1 MGDKIKGTKARRYVV
16 AGLSIVALLLAVGVM
31 ATAWANPDGNPG
43 AIWTTK
49 ADCGTD
55 QQDVNHYQTGEDVY
69 INGSNF
75 DPGTYSWHIEGSPG
89 GASCDPGQ
97 TVASDNFTVDEGGSF
112 CFLAHTVALDDC
124 GEYRVYF
131 GNKQDNY
138 RVEQL
143 AIPGIEVYKTP
154 DRHHAPVGDS
164 VEYTYEV
171 TNHGNVPLSGVQV
184 SDDVCSSPSLQSKVG
199 GDQDNLLEPG
209 ETWIYTCSYEVQQ
222 GDPDPLVNCA
232 TASGTYGGDT
242 ISDEHCAQVD
252 IPDIMIAKTPDKEHA
267 QPGDVITYTYEV
279 TIPGAVPLTDVD
291 VADNTCDS
299 PTLDSKINGDQD
311 DWLEA
316 GETWIYVCTYTVPDV
331 GYADPVE
338 NCATAQGYDSEQHM
352 VNAQDCASVDIQTGE
367 PPVVRIT
374 KAADREQAQP
384 GETIHYTYQITS
396 TGSVS
401 TVTVDDDVC
410 GTPTYQSGDDGD
422 GILEQGET
430 WIYTCS
436 YTVGT
441 GEEDAVVNCATASG
455 TYQAGSVSDEHCAAV
470 DILVETPGT
479 DITLDKTPCSTHAWV
494 GQTVCYTYEVYNGG
508 TVYLENIQLTDDKC
522 SSPQYQSGDDNSDGL
537 LNPGETWVYTC
548 YYVVQQGDPD
558 PLINCATVEG
568 SPPSA
573 AVVRDDHCAAIDLT
587 PPIVREAEFVP
598 EPTSA
603 LLMAGGLAGI
613 AGYARLRWRGRSSS

>member
-1 MGDKIKGTKARRYVV
+1 MGDKIKGTRARRYVV

-232 TASGTYGGDT
+232 TA
-242 ISDEHCAQVD
+242 
-252 IPDIMIAKTPDKEHA
+252 
-267 QPGDVITYTYEV
+267 
-279 TIPGAVPLTDVD
+279 
-291 VADNTCDS
+291 
-299 PTLDSKINGDQD
+299 
-311 DWLEA
+311 
-316 GETWIYVCTYTVPDV
+316 
-331 GYADPVE
+331 
-338 NCATAQGYDSEQHM
+338 QGSDSEQHM